1 MNSTAVIV
9 NRSVKLSFEA
19 TLGAIAGRAQST
31 FMITSLA
38 ALLLVVETPP
48 PPEPAPEIVQVA
60 AVLDRLNVASTAA
73 DGPTYFSLF
82 TPDARF
88 IGTDATEHWTLPQF
102 RAFAEPYFAR
112 GRGWSYPATERTITI
127 APIACRCIAWFEEK
141 LTNTSY
147 GETRGSGVLRLTDD
161 GWKIEQYVLSFAV
174 PNDRSD
180 AVVAAIRGADA
191 PR

>member
-1 MNSTAVIV
+1 M
-9 NRSVKLSFEA
+9 
-19 TLGAIAGRAQST
+19 IAPV
-31 FMITSLA
+31 A
-38 ALLLVVETPP
+38 ALLLAAQPVEDVPA
-48 PPEPAPEIVQVA
+48 APEAVQVA

-73 DGPTYFSLF
+73 DSAAYFGLF

-127 APIACRCIAWFEEK
+127 APIECRCIAWFEEK
-141 LTNTSY
+141 LTSTSY

-161 GWKIEQYVLSFAV
+161 GWKIEQYVLSFAI
-174 PNDRSD
+174 PNDKSD
-180 AVVAAIRGADA
+180 AVVAAVRGTDA

>member
-1 MNSTAVIV
+1 M
-9 NRSVKLSFEA
+9 
-19 TLGAIAGRAQST
+19 IAPV
-31 FMITSLA
+31 A
-38 ALLLVVETPP
+38 ALLLAAQPAEEVPA
-48 PPEPAPEIVQVA
+48 PPEVAQVA

-73 DGPTYFSLF
+73 DSAAYFGLF

-88 IGTDATEHWTLPQF
+88 IGTDAAEHWTLPQF

-127 APIACRCIAWFEEK
+127 APIECRCIAWFEEK

-161 GWKIEQYVLSFAV
+161 GWKIEQYVLSFAI
-174 PNDRSD
+174 PNDKSD
-180 AVVAAIRGADA
+180 AVVAAVRGTDA
-191 PR
+191 LR

>member
-1 MNSTAVIV
+1 MIA
-9 NRSVKLSFEA
+9 SV
-19 TLGAIAGRAQST
+19 
-31 FMITSLA
+31 A
-38 ALLLVVETPP
+38 ALLLAAQPFEDVPA
-48 PPEPAPEIVQVA
+48 APEAVQVA
-60 AVLDRLNVASTAA
+60 AVLDRLNMASTSADSAA
-73 DGPTYFSLF
+73 YFGLF

-112 GRGWSYPATERTITI
+112 GRGWSYPATERKITI
-127 APIACRCIAWFEEK
+127 APIECRCIAWFEEK

-161 GWKIEQYVLSFAV
+161 GWKIEQYVLSFAI
-174 PNDRSD
+174 PNDKSD
-180 AVVAAIRGADA
+180 AVVAAVRGTDA